1 MHLKKWLLLALVL
14 AAIASGGSVAE
25 EHPARKQLD
34 PPNPAA
40 LFATPLLS
48 EAEQADYRARIRAAS
63 DAAERE
69 RIRAAHYELMKARAK
84 ERGRA
89 LPDSRPAAVGEIGNA
104 FGPELTA
111 EEERAAQRAR
121 TRSAGKRPPDATPR
135 PAGSE
140 PAVDKKTS
148 ADLPERAV
156 VSTKPVG
163 EVTLDRGPTVRKP
176 DSPPAKAA
184 DAVVGNIALPGMDAI
199 FGPELMSEAEKAAF
213 RARLRS
219 ARSDAERQAIRTE
232 RDEQLRLRS
241 KEKGVTLP
249 Q

>member
-1 MHLKKWLLLALVL
+1 MQRKKRLLLVL
-14 AAIASGGSVAE
+14 FLATTSTGSFAE
-25 EHPARKQLD
+25 ENPVRKQVE
-34 PPNPAA
+34 PQSQAV
-40 LFATPLLS
+40 LFVTPLLS
-48 EAEQADYRARIRAAS
+48 EAEQADYRAKIRAAS
-63 DAAERE
+63 DASERE
-69 RIRAAHYELMKARAK
+69 RIRAAHYELMKVRAK

-89 LPDSRPAAVGEIGNA
+89 LPDSRPAAVGEAGNA

-111 EEERAAQRAR
+111 EEQRAAQRAR
-121 TRSAGKRPPDATPR
+121 SRSAGKRPPDATIR
-135 PAGSE
+135 PVGGE

-148 ADLPERAV
+148 ADLPERAAV
-156 VSTKPVG
+156 GNKPAG
-163 EVTLDRGPTVRKP
+163 EVTLDRGRPAMKP

-184 DAVVGNIALPGMDAI
+184 EPVFGNIALPGMDAI

-219 ARSDAERQAIRTE
+219 ARSDGERQAIRTE
-232 RDEQLRLRS
+232 RDEQMRARA